1 MNVIT
6 RGIRNAFRNSVRTI
20 AITVIIGLSLGLALA
35 MLVAHQAVNRKIDS
49 VKADVGNI
57 ITISPAGFR
66 GFSGTGNPL
75 TTSQLAFINKLPQV
89 TAVEE
94 SLSDRLTSSDTNLK
108 SGVALGRLGRRFLS
122 NSGSFL
128 NSSGLNLANFTPPIR
143 VIGTTAPTD
152 LANTAGGGNFKLLS
166 GTVFPSSSDANVAL
180 IGSSI
185 ASKNN
190 LKVGSTFT
198 AYSSTITVE
207 GIFSSGNTFSNNIIV
222 FPLATEQRISSRP
235 NELTSVIVYVGS
247 ASDVSSITNSITKQ
261 LGSAADV
268 TNSAQQNQ
276 NYISSLNGIQT
287 VSLYSLIG
295 AAIAAAIII
304 LLAMIMIVRERRR
317 EIGVLKALGATNLK
331 VTTQFM
337 AEAVTLTVLGGILG
351 VIIGI
356 FAGSP
361 ITNTLVAN
369 ANSTSSSTAPGFG
382 AHRRLGGFFGGG
394 GIIQRRGGF
403 FGRNISNIHA
413 VVGWDV
419 LIYGIVA
426 AILIAVIAS
435 FVVSFLISKIRPAE
449 VMRVE

>member
-1 MNVIT
+1 MNVIN
-6 RGIRNAFRNSVRTI
+6 RGVRNAFRNSVRTL

-35 MLVAHQAVNRKIDS
+35 MLVAHQAVGRKIDS
-49 VKADVGNI
+49 VQADVGNT

-66 GFSGTGNPL
+66 GFTGTGNPL
-75 TTSQLAFINKLPQV
+75 TTAQLAFINKLPQV
-89 TAVEE
+89 TATEE

-108 SGVALGRLGRRFLS
+108 SGISLGRLGRRFLS
-122 NSGSFL
+122 NSGSFSG
-128 NSSGLNLANFTPPIR
+128 NSNFNFANFTPPIR

-152 LANTAGGGNFKLLS
+152 LANTTGGGTFKLVS
-166 GTVFPSSSDANVAL
+166 GTVFSSGSDANVAL
-180 IGSSI
+180 VGSSI

-198 AYSSTITVE
+198 AYSSTITVQ
-207 GIFSSGNTFSNNIIV
+207 GIFSSGNTFSNNIII
-222 FPLATEQRISSRP
+222 FPLATEQRISNSP
-235 NELTSVIVYVGS
+235 NELTGAIVYVSS
-247 ASDVSSITNSITKQ
+247 ASDVNSVTSLITKQ

-317 EIGVLKALGATNLK
+317 EIGVLKAIGATNLK

-337 AEAVTLTVLGGILG
+337 VEAVTLTVLGGIVG
-351 VIIGI
+351 VIIGV

-361 ITNTLVAN
+361 ITNTLVSS
-369 ANSTSSSTAPGFG
+369 ANSTSSSTIAGFG
-382 AHRRLGGFFGGG
+382 VRRRGGFFGGG
-394 GIIQRRGGF
+394 GVIQRHGGF
-403 FGRNISNIHA
+403 FSRNISNIHA

-419 LIYGIVA
+419 LIYGIIA
-426 AILIAVIAS
+426 AVLIAIIAS
-435 FVVSFLISKIRPAE
+435 FAVSFIISKIRPAE

>member
-1 MNVIT
+1 MNVIN
-6 RGIRNAFRNSVRTI
+6 RGVRNAFRNSVRTI

-35 MLVAHQAVNRKIDS
+35 MLVAHQAVGRKINS
-49 VKADVGNI
+49 VKADVGNT

-75 TTSQLAFINKLPQV
+75 TASQLAFVNKLPQV
-89 TAVEE
+89 TTVEE
-94 SLSDRLTSSDTNLK
+94 SLTDRLTSSDTNLK
-108 SGVALGRLGRRFLS
+108 SGIGLGRLGRRFLA
-122 NSGSFL
+122 NSGSFSS
-128 NSSGLNLANFTPPIR
+128 NSNFNFANFTPPIR
-143 VIGTTAPTD
+143 VIGTTSPTN
-152 LANTAGGGNFKLLS
+152 LASTTGGGTFKLVS
-166 GTVFPSSSDANVAL
+166 GTVFSSNSNANVAL
-180 IGSSI
+180 VGSSI

-198 AYSSTITVE
+198 AYSSTITVQ
-207 GIFSSGNTFSNNIIV
+207 GIFSSGNTFSNNIII
-222 FPLATEQRISSRP
+222 FPLATEQRISNRP
-235 NELTSVIVYVGS
+235 NELTSAIVYVSS
-247 ASDVSSITNSITKQ
+247 ASDVNLVTNLITKQ

-331 VTTQFM
+331 VITQFM
-337 AEAVTLTVLGGILG
+337 AEAVTLTILGGIIG
-351 VIIGI
+351 VIIGV

-361 ITNTLVAN
+361 ITNTLVSN
-369 ANSTSSSTAPGFG
+369 ANSTSSSTRPGFG
-382 AHRRLGGFFGGG
+382 VRGRGGFFGGSG
-394 GIIQRRGGF
+394 AIRRGGGF
-403 FGRNISNIHA
+403 FSRNISNIHA

-419 LIYGIVA
+419 LIYGIIA

-435 FVVSFLISKIRPAE
+435 FAVSFIISKIRPAE